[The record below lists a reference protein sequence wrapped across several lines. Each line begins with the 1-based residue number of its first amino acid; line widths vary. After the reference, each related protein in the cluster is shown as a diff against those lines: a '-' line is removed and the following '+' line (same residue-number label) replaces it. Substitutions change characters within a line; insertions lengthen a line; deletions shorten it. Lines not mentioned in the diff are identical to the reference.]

1 MVELLTILAV
11 LVGAVIAFAAVV
23 LANLIAFSIGLYV
36 VMRAV
41 QSRLTDTLQQ
51 TDLSNTDSE

>member
-1 MVELLTILAV
+1 MVDIITVLAV
-11 LVGAVIAFAAVV
+11 LIGGLIAFCAVV
-23 LANLIAFSIGLYV
+23 VANLLAFSIGLYV

-41 QSRLTDTLQQ
+41 QSRLSETLQQ